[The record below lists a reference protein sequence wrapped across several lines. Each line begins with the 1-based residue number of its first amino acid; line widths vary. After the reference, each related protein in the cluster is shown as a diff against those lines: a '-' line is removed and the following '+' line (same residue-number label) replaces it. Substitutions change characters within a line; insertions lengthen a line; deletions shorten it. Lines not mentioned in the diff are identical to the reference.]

1 MLAFG
6 GGVDLGR
13 GRRTTRFSVW
23 FAFLAVLGV
32 LPRSFPGVLNSSATF
47 LFSGQRGGARRG
59 ASIEDAHIWFSEN
72 ISAMCSLSQSISLRA
87 EKENSSI
94 SEWAMVL
101 AESLSSATQAV
112 DPTITRGAP
121 RIAILEVGGDSVDA
135 TRLKNNGVARSREG
149 GRGRGREKRNQDGNG
164 IGRLRLVP
172 SCLCKIDF
180 EKGGAL
186 CR

>member
-6 GGVDLGR
+6 GDVRLGR
-13 GRRTTRFSVW
+13 GKRTTRFSVW

-47 LFSGQRGGARRG
+47 LFSGQRGGATRG

-112 DPTITRGAP
+112 DPTVTRGAP
-121 RIAILEVGGDSVDA
+121 RIAIVEVGDSVD
-135 TRLKNNGVARSREG
+135 
-149 GRGRGREKRNQDGNG
+149 GRDSTEKQRGREVERERERARGK
-164 IGRLRLVP
+164 
-172 SCLCKIDF
+172 KIKT
-180 EKGGAL
+180 ETAL
-186 CR
+186 GD

>member
-6 GGVDLGR
+6 GHVRLGR

-47 LFSGQRGGARRG
+47 LVSGQRGGARRG

-112 DPTITRGAP
+112 DPTVTRGAP
-121 RIAILEVGGDSVDA
+121 RIAILAVGGDSVDA
-135 TRLKNNGVARSREG
+135 TRLQKNGVARSREG
-149 GRGRGREKRNQDGNG
+149 EGEGGKRNQDGNG
-164 IGRLRLVP
+164 IGRLRLVL
-172 SCLCKIDF
+172 SRLGKMDF
-180 EKGGAL
+180 EKGGAW